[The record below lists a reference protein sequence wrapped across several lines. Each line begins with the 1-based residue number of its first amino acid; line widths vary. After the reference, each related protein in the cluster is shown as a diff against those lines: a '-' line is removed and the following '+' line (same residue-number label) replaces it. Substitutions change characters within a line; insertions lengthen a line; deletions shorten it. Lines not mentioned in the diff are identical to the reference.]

1 MKTIFFVWI
10 FVLIGIFALNGCE
23 DSKNYTYQPKDRTEL
38 VNLIN
43 DENVNLSEI
52 DTSKVRD
59 FSFLFAHLGEEC
71 DDTLGWHKEDLLTPY
86 LEKCKNTG
94 IKRLDKIHA
103 IKKQISDITLQ
114 IYNIE
119 SALKKEEQCKNDFEA
134 FIAPRIQWRIQS
146 KEGFFDEHSREY
158 VKRKTLNDK
167 ERAQVRNEVIKE
179 NKSCIFLENADDG
192 ERIPSLE
199 VQKVDLEGQLSH
211 LLERL
216 GTIVHWNTKN
226 VKDMSFT
233 FAKGFAWEL
242 LGNDYG
248 QEAET
253 KAELH
258 WDTSNVENM
267 QGMFFE
273 NYALSEEIQ
282 EWVTHL
288 NVSQV
293 TDMSYMFFMSNFNK
307 DINAW
312 NVGRV
317 ENMEAMFAHNFRFN
331 QPLDKWNTSRVKNMA
346 EMFYCALSFNQ
357 NIQSWNVGNV
367 ENMRHLFGGLC
378 AVDSTS
384 GFNQPLNAWNVSR
397 VRDMSGM
404 FAWLY
409 DFNQPLDKWDTS
421 SVENMSGMFKEAISF
436 NQPLNSWNVSQVKDM
451 SYMFSYAQSFNQP
464 LDSWDTSNVEDM
476 GAMFADSAFNQPI
489 NNWNV
494 QKVEDMSKMFHSR
507 VFNQPLDKWQ
517 VKSLKNMQG
526 MFSESFL
533 QNIDSW
539 EIDRTQVK
547 TADAFSPES
556 PFLPKWYGEDTINDE
571 ELIAE
576 VSSCFKF
583 GLGCEADKVRFELPF
598 KENNIKFFKGDKQG
612 GFTHICLPYAE
623 YSDEKRTK
631 DIYKSIS
638 VCLDSIKV
646 PQAKTMTLHF
656 KDMRYQTHIGECEG
670 EDS

>member
-1 MKTIFFVWI
+1 M
-10 FVLIGIFALNGCE
+10 
-23 DSKNYTYQPKDRTEL
+23 
-38 VNLIN
+38 
-43 DENVNLSEI
+43 
-52 DTSKVRD
+52 
-59 FSFLFAHLGEEC
+59 
-71 DDTLGWHKEDLLTPY
+71 
-86 LEKCKNTG
+86 
-94 IKRLDKIHA
+94 
-103 IKKQISDITLQ
+103 
-114 IYNIE
+114 
-119 SALKKEEQCKNDFEA
+119 
-134 FIAPRIQWRIQS
+134 
-146 KEGFFDEHSREY
+146 
-158 VKRKTLNDK
+158 
-167 ERAQVRNEVIKE
+167 RNEVIKE
-179 NKSCIFLENADDG
+179 NKSCIFLENADDR

-293 TDMSYMFFMSNFNK
+293 KDMSYMFFMSNFNK

-312 NVGRV
+312 NVSRV
-317 ENMEAMFAHNFRFN
+317 ENME
-331 QPLDKWNTSRVKNMA
+331 
-346 EMFYCALSFNQ
+346 
-357 NIQSWNVGNV
+357 
-367 ENMRHLFGGLC
+367 
-378 AVDSTS
+378 
-384 GFNQPLNAWNVSR
+384 
-397 VRDMSGM
+397 
-404 FAWLY
+404 
-409 DFNQPLDKWDTS
+409 
-421 SVENMSGMFKEAISF
+421 
-436 NQPLNSWNVSQVKDM
+436 
-451 SYMFSYAQSFNQP
+451 
-464 LDSWDTSNVEDM
+464 
-476 GAMFADSAFNQPI
+476 AMFADSAFNQPI

-494 QKVEDMSKMFHSR
+494 QKVENMSKMFHSR

-612 GFTHICLPYAE
+612 DFTHICLPYAE

-631 DIYKSIS
+631 DIYKSIF

-646 PQAKTMTLHF
+646 PQAKTMILHF
-656 KDMRYQTHIGECEG
+656 KDMRYQNWRMRG
-670 EDS
+670 